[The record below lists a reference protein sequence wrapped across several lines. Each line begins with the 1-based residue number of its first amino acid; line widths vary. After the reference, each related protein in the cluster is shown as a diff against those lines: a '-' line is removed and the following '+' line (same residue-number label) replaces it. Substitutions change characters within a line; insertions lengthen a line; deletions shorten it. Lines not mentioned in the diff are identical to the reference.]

1 MYKIGDTIKIKRKTY
16 SVIGVNSE
24 FYTLSCNGKQYT
36 ASVSEMERFKRE
48 SEVEFPYLEQRL
60 RQRRIF
66 KKDATLP
73 KTEQE
78 VMLYF
83 EQLVGE
89 LSPENLTCDGEL
101 SRSMVQAKLRNIRGA
116 WKELEKIIGRK
127 VTEDEVESSLVKR
140 VLG

>member
-36 ASVSEMERFKRE
+36 ASVSGMEKFKRE